1 MSELLLQLLPATAE
15 DFAKLRSDVTRKVLA
30 TDIAG
35 DEKRVADTPGD
46 DQAHNALG
54 VGYFQMGRVNEGLA
68 QVPGGGEAG
77 AQECLVAFQHRVD

>member
-1 MSELLLQLLPATAE
+1 LPATAE

-68 QVPGGGEAG
+68 QFREAVKL
-77 AQECLVAFQHRVD
+77 APKNARRISTSR